1 VPQIATVGL
10 VGGFLREDGA
20 IGAPEE
26 PAGFGSSLFSMELA
40 MGQAEL
46 AGDKVEDGDEV
57 FAGTITGAGGT
68 HCPTLRIL
76 PAVICYLV
84 FVALRGSIVAAL
96 EREEAQT
103 GGCEMTASGYSSAM
117 ILEKFPEVQ
126 QLSAS
131 EKLIFVSELWND
143 LEAHPSEV
151 PVSREIIAEL
161 DRRMEH
167 FRQHPD
173 EFTTW
178 EAVKGRIL
186 GSRP

>member
-1 VPQIATVGL
+1 MPVPQKPAQRSASILTDYCSPPQFGPDPASAGTH
-10 VGGFLREDGA
+10 
-20 IGAPEE
+20 
-26 PAGFGSSLFSMELA
+26 PAGGSVPNQQPLLWS
-40 MGQAEL
+40 
-46 AGDKVEDGDEV
+46 
-57 FAGTITGAGGT
+57 GG
-68 HCPTLRIL
+68 
-76 PAVICYLV
+76 
-84 FVALRGSIVAAL
+84 GGK
-96 EREEAQT
+96 T
-103 GGCEMTASGYSSAM
+103 GGCETTASGYIKAM

-178 EAVKGRIL
+178 ETVKGRIL